1 MNIILKA
8 TNITLTPA
16 VSEYVEGTLG
26 SLDKMVQ
33 NMGEAVELRV
43 EVGRSTFH
51 HKKGEVFFA
60 EANLNIGRSLL
71 RSREEALSVQAA
83 VDEVRDGLRNELLK
97 FKGKKETV
105 FRRSAR
111 SISKLFRISPLARF
125 NFGKFKRK

>member
-1 MNIILKA
+1 MRIILKA

-16 VSEYVEGTLG
+16 ISEYVENTLG
-26 SLDKMVQ
+26 SLEKMVQ
-33 NMGEAVELRV
+33 NMSEVAEMRV

-60 EANLNIGRSLL
+60 EANLNIGGNLL
-71 RSREEALSVQAA
+71 RSREEAVSVQAA
-83 VDEVRDGLRNELLK
+83 VDEARDELRSELLK

-111 SISKLFRISPLARF
+111 SISKLLRLSPLARF
-125 NFGKFKRK
+125 REFKFRKK